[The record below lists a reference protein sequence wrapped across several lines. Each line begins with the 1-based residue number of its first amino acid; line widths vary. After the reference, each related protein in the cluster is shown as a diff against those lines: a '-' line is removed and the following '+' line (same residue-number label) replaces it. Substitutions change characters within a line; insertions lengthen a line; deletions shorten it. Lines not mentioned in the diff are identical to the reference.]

1 MTLLP
6 MGPPTEQMEEMDS
19 MDEMEPIDPID
30 PIDPAESQESMFH
43 EPTHFLDREVEEGPG
58 AGVEEAIEEVVQ
70 EEAHVHSHV
79 EVAEPAPV
87 EPAHTQFEF
96 GEPEAQPEIQSEIQ
110 PESKMESAPESSTD
124 ATLPLTVDDFSALE
138 DRVLRAVNLVR
149 RERQARTEA
158 EVRTKELEA
167 QVLEQLPMINQL
179 QKEVDSLRVEREQ
192 VRQRVERLLSQLDAL
207 EL

>member
-6 MGPPTEQMEEMDS
+6 MGPPTEQMEDIEEMDNL
-19 MDEMEPIDPID
+19 
-30 PIDPAESQESMFH
+30 DPAESQESMFH
-43 EPTHFLDREVEEGPG
+43 EPTHFLDTEVEVGPG
-58 AGVEEAIEEVVQ
+58 DGIEEAIEEAVQ
-70 EEAHVHSHV
+70 AEGQEHGHV
-79 EVAEPAPV
+79 EVAEPIPA

-96 GEPEAQPEIQSEIQ
+96 GEPEAQPEPQSEIQ
-110 PESKMESAPESSTD
+110 SEPKTEVVPESTAD

-138 DRVLRAVNLVR
+138 DRVLRAVHLVR

-167 QVLEQLPMINQL
+167 QVLEQVPLISQL
-179 QKEVDSLRVEREQ
+179 QQEVDSLRTEREQ